1 MRSRNYFIALI
12 LLFCIYSVYGQ
23 AKPRL
28 GILPFTGGTGGD
40 GETIATLLS
49 FQSDIQNSFTIVP
62 RTNAVNTLIA
72 EQQFQLSGY
81 TDTDTIARL
90 GRLLNADFVVS
101 GNILRLGNSNL
112 VITTIVNVET
122 FELLVGDYR
131 EYRSIEEVRSLLP
144 IISQKMITASKKNST
159 SLPKLAI
166 APFNI
171 ASDGVDVRS
180 AEALAQILAIEITN
194 TGKYAILPRTTTMQT
209 ALKELEFQMKG
220 YTAEE
225 GTKALGKATNAQYV
239 LSAEVRSLGS
249 LNMFTAQILNVE
261 DGTLLAGDSRDYRI
275 IDDGIKLIPEL
286 AILLTDKASASFRIS
301 ALGRERTLFSLFGDP
316 SKLWSL
322 GLSAGTS
329 FNDPWVSGTLHGTIA
344 PLKYS
349 FLEIG
354 FEYGLLSNIEGVISY
369 YSLFP
374 FIHYAFF
381 LPFNSSTT
389 NKDIKGGWYI
399 GTGGGY
405 VIADYQIDDMSFTHN
420 SFAMDF
426 ITGFLL
432 FDFLDISYSL
442 RSNFKWAS
450 SKLSLGYSYRFKK

>member
-1 MRSRNYFIALI
+1 MKSRNYIFTLL
-12 LLFCIYSVYGQ
+12 LLFCSFLVYGQ

-40 GETIATLLS
+40 GETIATLFS
-49 FQSDIQNSFTIVP
+49 FQSDIQESFTIVP
-62 RTNAVNTLIA
+62 RTNAVNTIIA

-131 EYRSIEEVRSLLP
+131 EYRSIEEVRGLLP
-144 IISQKMITASKKNST
+144 AISRKMIAASKRNST
-159 SLPKLAI
+159 NLPKLAI

-171 ASDGVDVRS
+171 ASDNIDVRS
-180 AEALAQILAIEITN
+180 AEALALILAIEITN

-209 ALKELEFQMKG
+209 ALKELEFQMQG

-225 GTKALGKATNAQYV
+225 GAKALGKAINAQYV

-261 DGTLLAGDSRDYRI
+261 DGSLLAGDSRDYRI

-286 AILLTDKASASFRIS
+286 AILLTDKASATSRIS
-301 ALGRERTLFSLFGDP
+301 ALDREWTLFSLFGDP
-316 SKLWSL
+316 SKFWSL

-329 FNDPWVSGTLHGTIA
+329 FNDPLVNGTLHGTVA

-349 FLEIG
+349 FLEMG
-354 FEYGLLSNIEGVISY
+354 FEFGLLSNIEGVTNY

-374 FIHYAFF
+374 FIHYALF
-381 LPFNSSTT
+381 LPFNSSGS
-389 NKDIKGGWYI
+389 NKGIKGGWYI

-405 VIADYQIDDMSFTHN
+405 VIADYQIDNMSITHK
-420 SFAMDF
+420 SFAVDF

-432 FDFLDISYSL
+432 FDFLDISYTL
-442 RSNFKWAS
+442 RSNFKWFS
-450 SKLSLGYSYRFKK
+450 SKISLGYSYRFKK

>member
-1 MRSRNYFIALI
+1 MQF
-12 LLFCIYSVYGQ
+12 YSFGQ
-23 AKPRL
+23 NKPRL
-28 GILPFTGGTGGD
+28 GILPFTGSTGGD
-40 GETIATLLS
+40 GETIATLFS
-49 FQSDIQNSFTIVP
+49 FQSDIQKSFTIVP
-62 RTNAVNTLIA
+62 RTNAVNALIA

-144 IISQKMITASKKNST
+144 IISQKMITASKRNST
-159 SLPKLAI
+159 NLPKLAI

-171 ASDGVDVRS
+171 ASNGVDVRS
-180 AEALAQILAIEITN
+180 AEALAQILAIEISN

-209 ALKELEFQMKG
+209 ALKELEFQMQG

-225 GTKALGKATNAQYV
+225 GAKALGKAINAQYV

-261 DGTLLAGDSRDYRI
+261 DGTLLAGDSRDYRV
-275 IDDGIKLIPEL
+275 IDDGIKLMPQL
-286 AILLTDKASASFRIS
+286 AILLTDKVSSASRIS
-301 ALGRERTLFSLFGDP
+301 ALDRERTLFSLFGDP
-316 SKLWSL
+316 SKFWSL
-322 GLSAGTS
+322 GLLVGTS

-354 FEYGLLSNIEGVISY
+354 FEFGFLSNIENVINY

-381 LPFNSSTT
+381 LPYNSITK
-389 NKDIKGGWYI
+389 NKSIKGGWYI

-405 VIADYQIDDMSFTHN
+405 VIGNYEIDDLVFVNKSI
-420 SFAMDF
+420 AIDF

-432 FDFLDISYSL
+432 FDFLDISYTL
-442 RSNFKWAS
+442 RTDFEWVS
-450 SKLSLGYSYRFKK
+450 SKISLGYSYRFKK

>member
-1 MRSRNYFIALI
+1 LQF
-12 LLFCIYSVYGQ
+12 YSFGQ
-23 AKPRL
+23 NKPRL
-28 GILPFTGGTGGD
+28 GILPFTGSTGGD
-40 GETIATLLS
+40 GETIATLFS
-49 FQSDIQNSFTIVP
+49 FQSDIQKSFTIVP
-62 RTNAVNTLIA
+62 RTNAVNALIA

-144 IISQKMITASKKNST
+144 IISQKMITASKRNST
-159 SLPKLAI
+159 NLPKLAI

-171 ASDGVDVRS
+171 ASNGVDVRS
-180 AEALAQILAIEITN
+180 AEALAQILAIEISN

-209 ALKELEFQMKG
+209 ALKELEFQMQG

-225 GTKALGKATNAQYV
+225 GAKALGKAINAQYV

-261 DGTLLAGDSRDYRI
+261 DGTLLAGDSRDYRV
-275 IDDGIKLIPEL
+275 IDDGIKLMPQL
-286 AILLTDKASASFRIS
+286 AILLTDKVSSASRIS
-301 ALGRERTLFSLFGDP
+301 ALDRERTLFSLFGDP
-316 SKLWSL
+316 SKFWSL
-322 GLSAGTS
+322 GLLVGTS

-354 FEYGLLSNIEGVISY
+354 FEFGFLSNIENVINY

-381 LPFNSSTT
+381 LPYNSITK
-389 NKDIKGGWYI
+389 NKSIKGGWYI

-405 VIADYQIDDMSFTHN
+405 VIGNYEIDDLVFVNKSI
-420 SFAMDF
+420 AIDF

-432 FDFLDISYSL
+432 FDFLDISYTL
-442 RSNFKWAS
+442 RTDFEWVS
-450 SKLSLGYSYRFKK
+450 SKISLGYSYRFKK